1 LYRCGTTDGKAT
13 DGFSGADLEQLVPP
27 ALYAAFA
34 ESIELSDEH
43 LLAEVKTTKP
53 LSVLM
58 AERVRQLRAWA
69 ADRCVPGH

>member
-1 LYRCGTTDGKAT
+1 MAT
-13 DGFSGADLEQLVPP
+13 AADGFSGAELEQMVVS

-34 ESIELSDEH
+34 DNAELTNAHME
-43 LLAEVKTTKP
+43 AAMRETKP

-69 ADRCVPGH
+69 EGRCVPAD